1 MKICEPECQQNQ
13 TKNKIFRTDKPN
25 ETIKKRLKIKRFF
38 SFLVYPLCIRF
49 IGLIVFPIFVLVLF
63 YREAR
68 PSDGDEIHEAGLFV
82 AGTGWLAIITE

>member
-1 MKICEPECQQNQ
+1 
-13 TKNKIFRTDKPN
+13 
-25 ETIKKRLKIKRFF
+25 
-38 SFLVYPLCIRF
+38 LVYPLCIRF